1 MIYLKGIR
9 LNELPEE
16 TSYLADLPV
25 VKNLIQSGGI
35 EFSKPVTFIAG
46 ENGSGKS
53 TLLEAISI
61 ALGFN
66 PEGGSRDFLFSTKDS
81 HSELYRLITT
91 IRAAHPKDGFFLRAE
106 SFYNTA
112 SYLDET
118 STLMRYG
125 NVSFHKQSHG
135 EGFLSL
141 IENRFLGNG
150 IYLMDEPESALSPSR
165 QMSLLV
171 DIDNLVK
178 SNSQLIIATH
188 SPILMSYPDSEVIYL
203 TPDRIE
209 KVNYKETENY
219 KITKQFI
226 NNPEQM
232 LKYLLED

>member
-1 MIYLKGIR
+1 
-9 LNELPEE
+9 
-16 TSYLADLPV
+16 
-25 VKNLIQSGGI
+25 
-35 EFSKPVTFIAG
+35 
-46 ENGSGKS
+46 
-53 TLLEAISI
+53 
-61 ALGFN
+61 
-66 PEGGSRDFLFSTKDS
+66 
-81 HSELYRLITT
+81 
-91 IRAAHPKDGFFLRAE
+91 
-106 SFYNTA
+106 
-112 SYLDET
+112 
-118 STLMRYG
+118 MRYG

-141 IENRFLGNG
+141 IENRFQGNG

-178 SNSQLIIATH
+178 LNSQLIIATH
-188 SPILMSYPDSEVIYL
+188 SPILMSYPNSEVIYL

-209 KVNYKETENY
+209 KINYKETENY

>member
-1 MIYLKGIR
+1 M
-9 LNELPEE
+9 
-16 TSYLADLPV
+16 
-25 VKNLIQSGGI
+25 
-35 EFSKPVTFIAG
+35 
-46 ENGSGKS
+46 
-53 TLLEAISI
+53 
-61 ALGFN
+61 
-66 PEGGSRDFLFSTKDS
+66 
-81 HSELYRLITT
+81 YRLITT

-118 STLMRYG
+118 SSLKRYG

-188 SPILMSYPDSEVIYL
+188 SPILMAYPGACIYQLSQDGIDRVAYRDTEHYQL
-203 TPDRIE
+203 TRRFLEAPERMIE
-209 KVNYKETENY
+209 
-219 KITKQFI
+219 
-226 NNPEQM
+226 
-232 LKYLLED
+232 LLFREE